1 MGPGGSRCSCK
12 KLNGGL
18 LATVVFAT
26 THEKVES
33 EIINGICQICT
44 TYVRIKNDFNC
55 ICREIM
61 YTVHV

>member
-33 EIINGICQICT
+33 EIINGIYIYIYVK
-44 TYVRIKNDFNC
+44 YVRLMC
-55 ICREIM
+55 
-61 YTVHV
+61 V